1 MPKPNIRDRIK
12 EITDELEKGIREVFE
27 SGKYEKYL
35 KTMSRFHSYSMNNTL
50 LIYMQK
56 PDATLIAGYRSWQEK
71 FQRNVLKGE
80 KGIRILAPCPV
91 KRIITKDVYDSN
103 HLPVLDAE
111 GKHLQRLEEITIP
124 AFKPVTVFDVSQT
137 DGEPIP
143 MLAQTLTG
151 DVKDYP
157 FFLEA
162 LQKASGSVIHFEKLP
177 PGMDGFFNL
186 KNKTITIRNDMSE
199 IQTVCAMIHEI
210 THSRLHD
217 RSKIEKGAQKD
228 SKTMEVEAESVAYAV
243 CAYYGIET
251 GSNSFGYI
259 ASWSKSKELPELKNS
274 LETITRASSE
284 LIRDID
290 KSREEL
296 VKMKNP
302 ISLESSVEERLIS
315 CKQMTEQQNP
325 RKEACL

>member
-1 MPKPNIRDRIK
+1 MPKPNVQDRIK
-12 EITDELEKGIREVFE
+12 EITNKLEKGIREIFE

-71 FQRNVLKGE
+71 FSRNVMKGE
-80 KGIRILAPCPV
+80 KGIQILAPCPYKKTV
-91 KRIITKDVYDSN
+91 TLDVFDKN
-103 HLPVLDAE
+103 MRPVMDAD
-111 GKHLQRLEEITIP
+111 GNQVQKTQEIMIP

-137 DGEPIP
+137 DGEPLP
-143 MLAQTLTG
+143 VLAQTLTG
-151 DVKDYP
+151 EVKDYP
-157 FFLEA
+157 LFLEA
-162 LQKASGSVIHFEKLP
+162 LQKASGSVIRFEELP
-177 PGMDGFFNL
+177 PGMDGFFSL
-186 KNKTITIRNDMSE
+186 KDKTITIRDDMSE
-199 IQTVCAMIHEI
+199 VQTVCAMIHEI

-217 RSKIEKGAQKD
+217 RDQFEAGVQKD

-274 LETITRASSE
+274 LEMITRASSE

-290 KSREEL
+290 QSREEL
-296 VKMKNP
+296 VKLKDP
-302 ISLESSVEERLIS
+302 VLIEGSIKERLIS
-315 CKQMTEQQNP
+315 CKQLTEQQKP
-325 RKEACL
+325 RREACL